1 MHNTYICLQH
11 HSILLIII
19 YIYYIYVLLVV
30 IATAQQQYTYS
41 HAYIST
47 HDCILCSILFSLNIK
62 LKMQTCH
69 ETCNTR
75 WLAYI
80 SSSLTH
86 FLRSA
91 CQLIRSRMIIVI
103 TCELHNDNK
112 WLFDSTFIRI
122 LTLLLKRISLCQ
134 AVYVD
139 KF

>member
-19 YIYYIYVLLVV
+19 YIYIIYTFCCNCNSTTT
-30 IATAQQQYTYS
+30 IHIRYS
-41 HAYIST
+41 QSCIST
-47 HDCILCSILFSLNIK
+47 HDCILCSILFSLNNK

-75 WLAYI
+75 WLAY
-80 SSSLTH
+80 SLSLTH

-91 CQLIRSRMIIVI
+91 CQLILSRTIIVI

-112 WLFDSTFIRI
+112 WLFDSTFVRI
-122 LTLLLKRISLCQ
+122 LTCHAYNILYMYILL
-134 AVYVD
+134 
-139 KF
+139 